1 MNSLKKS
8 MNKMNETIDNSI
20 ENTLLRKKKKTVSE
34 TARESI
40 INNENNI
47 DNQSNIIKSQSQSQ
61 NEIQSSDNNISKFSF
76 FSIIKKIFI
85 FIFFVITIL
94 FFIIF
99 FYQEQIFKYFINKMD
114 SLNKIITKNVDKI
127 NPSKKSNSVDLK
139 KSINKNIKKK
149 EENLVE
155 PVESDNQKSGFC
167 YVGKINNK
175 RSCAKVSDK
184 KYCMSGEF
192 FTTKQLCAANKIK
205 DTDS

>member
-8 MNKMNETIDNSI
+8 MNKMNETIDNSV

-34 TARESI
+34 SARESI

-47 DNQSNIIKSQSQSQ
+47 DNQNSILKSQAQSQ

-85 FIFFVITIL
+85 FTFFIITLL

-114 SLNKIITKNVDKI
+114 SLNKVISKNVDKI
-127 NPSKKSNSVDLK
+127 NPSKKTNSVD
-139 KSINKNIKKK
+139 
-149 EENLVE
+149 
-155 PVESDNQKSGFC
+155 
-167 YVGKINNK
+167 
-175 RSCAKVSDK
+175 
-184 KYCMSGEF
+184 
-192 FTTKQLCAANKIK
+192 
-205 DTDS
+205 